1 MFVVQRFAAF
11 VVQRFAA
18 FAGRFAAFVVQRF
31 AAFVVQRFAPFVVQR
46 FAPFVVQSAPLLFF
60 AVFFLYPLF
69 AILRLSFADGLAGV
83 AEALAEPYY
92 WRVLGFTVWQA
103 ALSTALTLAV
113 GLPGAYVFA
122 RYDFPGKAL
131 LRAIATVPFVM
142 PAVVVA
148 VAFGALLGPR
158 GLLNQALQ
166 ALFDLPRPPLRL
178 QGGLWLV
185 LLAHVFYNYTVVL
198 RLVGGSW
205 ASLDP
210 RLEQSAAVL
219 GASPR
224 RVLLLVTLPL
234 LLPAVG
240 AAALLIFI
248 FCFTSFGVIVILG
261 GPRVATLEVEI
272 YLQTAQ
278 LLRLDIA
285 ATLALIQGLCA
296 LLLSLAYTRL
306 AQRAAAPLG
315 IQPQAAVAR
324 RPRRPRERLL
334 VGANILLITV
344 LLGTPLL
351 ALALRSVLAPP
362 GSGQLFSLA
371 AYAALGE
378 NRTGA
383 AFFVPPTVAIANSL
397 RIAATTMLL
406 ALLLGV
412 PTAYLLAGRWTVDG
426 GRWGLP
432 STVPRLPSLLDALFM
447 LPLGTSAATLGL
459 GYLIALSAPG
469 LGWLRVSPWL
479 VPLLHTLVALP
490 FVIRALLPTLR
501 ARSPGQREAAAMLGA
516 TPFQAWLRVELPQIF
531 PALLTAALF
540 AFTVSLGEFGA
551 TLLVAR
557 PDAPTLPVMIY
568 RFLGQ
573 PGALNY
579 GQALALSSILMLVTA
594 GAFLALER
602 VRPPGGEL

>member
-1 MFVVQRFAAF
+1 MNWRLLAL
-11 VVQRFAA
+11 
-18 FAGRFAAFVVQRF
+18 
-31 AAFVVQRFAPFVVQR
+31 
-46 FAPFVVQSAPLLFF
+46 APLLFF

-69 AILRLSFADGLAGV
+69 AILRLSFAGGLAGV
-83 AEALAEPYY
+83 AAALAEPYY

-306 AQRAAAPLG
+306 AQRAAVPLG
-315 IQPQAAVAR
+315 IQPQAAVGR

-516 TPFQAWLRVELPQIF
+516 TPLQAWLRVELPQIF

>member
-1 MFVVQRFAAF
+1 MVQS
-11 VVQRFAA
+11 
-18 FAGRFAAFVVQRF
+18 
-31 AAFVVQRFAPFVVQR
+31 
-46 FAPFVVQSAPLLFF
+46 VVQSIVLLFF

-69 AILRLSFADGLAGV
+69 AILRLSFAGGLAGV

-122 RYDFPGKAL
+122 RYDFPGKGL

-261 GPRVATLEVEI
+261 GPRMSTLEVEI

-306 AQRAAAPLG
+306 ARRAAVPLG

-334 VGANILLITV
+334 VGANILLIAL

-412 PTAYLLAGRWTVDG
+412 PTAYLLAGRWTVDGGQWTVDG

-516 TPFQAWLRVELPQIF
+516 TPLQAWLRVELPQIF
-531 PALLTAALF
+531 PVLLTAALF